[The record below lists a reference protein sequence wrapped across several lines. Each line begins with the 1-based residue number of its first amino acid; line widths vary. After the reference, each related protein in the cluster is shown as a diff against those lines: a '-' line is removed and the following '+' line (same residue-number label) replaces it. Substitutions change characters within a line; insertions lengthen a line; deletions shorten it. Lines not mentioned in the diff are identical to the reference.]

1 MHHMFYKVGNLPSDM
16 TTFKKEVIFERPA
29 RLRIRKA
36 NGDIEVIGVGVLDK
50 LEYFDEAVSPINW
63 KNTLREEVKL
73 TDGSSVIGY
82 TEDFHVEVPWTL
94 KESLKMELKRKTTV

>member
-1 MHHMFYKVGNLPSDM
+1 MFYKVGNLPPDM
-16 TTFKKEVIFERPA
+16 TKVKTEAIFERPA

-50 LEYFDEAVSPINW
+50 LEYFDEAVSPIRW

-73 TDGSSVIGY
+73 TDGNSIIGY
-82 TEDFHVEVPWTL
+82 TEDFHIEVPWSI
-94 KESLKMELKRKTTV
+94 KESFK